1 MKPLRPLTASE
12 KRTIRFAAIGV
23 GAYLV
28 FFGGFKAWNYFSR
41 QRSDYLRMAAEAQSL
56 KAESKTYPDKVA
68 TVKKLMEDF
77 HLDPV
82 RLVKNSAVA
91 EASAAIQKA
100 AAGGGLKPGAVRES
114 PGRSANKELETIQ
127 FEATGQVT
135 AVMALL
141 HQLPLLG
148 FPLVIDS
155 VQITADATRPG
166 QLKLALTIL
175 VLDFEQWKKA
185 EAPHA

>member
-1 MKPLRPLTASE
+1 
-12 KRTIRFAAIGV
+12 
-23 GAYLV
+23 
-28 FFGGFKAWNYFSR
+28 
-41 QRSDYLRMAAEAQSL
+41 
-56 KAESKTYPDKVA
+56 
-68 TVKKLMEDF
+68 
-77 HLDPV
+77 
-82 RLVKNSAVA
+82 
-91 EASAAIQKA
+91 
-100 AAGGGLKPGAVRES
+100 
-114 PGRSANKELETIQ
+114 
-127 FEATGQVT
+127 
-135 AVMALL
+135 MALL